1 MLPGG
6 RGDNEPKG
14 LGFAE
19 TQAPYESPSQN
30 ARVLTEAWALGWLY
44 CPNCGNESI
53 ERFENNRP
61 VSDFFCGKCGEQ
73 YELKSKKG
81 KFGNKVV
88 DGAFRTMQQ
97 RLTSDANPNFA
108 FLSYNLLQREVVNLF
123 VVPKQFVVPE
133 IIEERRPLPP
143 SARRAGWV
151 GCNIRLDQL
160 PALGRVHMV
169 RDSKITP
176 KDLVI
181 EQWQKSLFLRNKTLE
196 TRGWLLE
203 VMACCEAIGKPEF
216 DLDEVYLFEQRL
228 SKIYPENR
236 HVKQKIRQQLQVL
249 RDSGYLGFIGR
260 GRYRLS

>member
-1 MLPGG
+1 
-6 RGDNEPKG
+6 
-14 LGFAE
+14 
-19 TQAPYESPSQN
+19 
-30 ARVLTEAWALGWLY
+30 
-44 CPNCGNESI
+44 
-53 ERFENNRP
+53 
-61 VSDFFCGKCGEQ
+61 
-73 YELKSKKG
+73 
-81 KFGNKVV
+81 
-88 DGAFRTMQQ
+88 
-97 RLTSDANPNFA
+97 
-108 FLSYNLLQREVVNLF
+108 
-123 VVPKQFVVPE
+123 
-133 IIEERRPLPP
+133 
-143 SARRAGWV
+143 
-151 GCNIRLDQL
+151 
-160 PALGRVHMV
+160 MV